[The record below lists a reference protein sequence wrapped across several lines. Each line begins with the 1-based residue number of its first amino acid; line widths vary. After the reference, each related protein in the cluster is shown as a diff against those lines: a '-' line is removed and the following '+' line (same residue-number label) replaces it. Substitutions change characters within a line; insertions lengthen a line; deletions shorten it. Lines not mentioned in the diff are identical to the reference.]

1 MSNVVIEL
9 KHSVNR
15 EISVPTPGRHT
26 KTIVIY
32 GTSMDLC
39 MSLQILFEDQYNMLI
54 ATDPEML
61 IMLVK
66 TFGPDLVI
74 TDTVPT
80 LYMRKCFE
88 TIRRKY
94 PNLRIILFTSSRIDD
109 STNVNKLHSLIDAVF
124 YKPISSVELIR
135 SIQSLVHE

>member
-1 MSNVVIEL
+1 MTEL

-15 EISVPTPGRHT
+15 EISVPTPGRNT

-39 MSLQILFEDQYNMLI
+39 MSLQVLFEDQYNMLI

-66 TFGPDLVI
+66 AFEPDLVI
-74 TDTVPT
+74 TDAVPS
-80 LYMRKCFE
+80 LCMRKCFE
-88 TIRRKY
+88 TIRREC

-109 STNVNKLHSLIDAVF
+109 YSNVNNLHSLIDLVF
-124 YKPISSVELIR
+124 YKPISSVELTR
-135 SIQSLVHE
+135 SIQSLIHE